1 MRTNY
6 PQLHEDVAF
15 GRAKGKI
22 IWQPRIGCWY
32 DDKIFASGTL
42 PEPYSG
48 MDIYQVYE
56 AIDCSA
62 RLYDYNS
69 CFYRI
74 EHPQT
79 SITSRS
85 LNETDTQ
92 WTIQTPVGKQTA
104 IGRKSF
110 NSPHQITAKWEIE
123 TEEDFKVARWREENC
138 DWGWNEEQFQKLN
151 HKIGHLGAPTMF
163 MPRMNVQALYIE
175 KMGVEN
181 AVYAIFE
188 KPEIVESYFRA
199 LEENQSLL
207 INVINSSPLNIINF
221 GDNVHAGT
229 LSPPFFEKYHLP
241 ECQRRCEKLHSAGKF
256 VCSHWD
262 GDTKPLLRYAHE
274 TGLDGIEAITPIPQG
289 DVTLKEVKAA
299 LGDDM
304 FLLDGI
310 PAIYFDEMFP
320 VEKLI
325 DCVHQI
331 IDLFAPHL
339 ILGISDEIS
348 SSGDLER
355 VKIVRD
361 IVDKYN
367 SEIDSKES

>member
-1 MRTNY
+1 MRNNY

-15 GRAKGKI
+15 GRANGKI

-32 DDKIFASGTL
+32 DDKIFAGSGL
-42 PEPYSG
+42 PHPYTG

-74 EHPQT
+74 EHPKV

-85 LNETDTQ
+85 LNETDTE

-104 IGRKSF
+104 IGRKSY
-110 NSPHQITAKWEIE
+110 NSPHQITAKWEIISSA
-123 TEEDFKVARWREENC
+123 DFKVARWREENSA
-138 DWGWNEEQFQKLN
+138 WGWNEEQYQKLN
-151 HKIGHLGAPTMF
+151 NKIGHLGAPTMF

-175 KMGVEN
+175 KMGVEK

-188 KPEIVESYFRA
+188 QPDLVESYFRA
-199 LEENQSLL
+199 LEENQSRL
-207 INVINSSPLNIINF
+207 IDVINSSPINIINF
-221 GDNVHAGT
+221 GENIHAGT
-229 LSPPFFEKYHLP
+229 LSPPFFLKYHLP
-241 ECQRRCEKLHSAGKF
+241 ECQRRCEKLHKAGKF

-262 GDTKPLLRYAHE
+262 GDTKPLLRYARE
-274 TGLDGIEAITPIPQG
+274 TGLDGIEAITPKPQG
-289 DVTLKEVKAA
+289 DVTLQEVKDA
-299 LGDDM
+299 LGDEM
-304 FLLDGI
+304 YLLDGI

-325 DCVHQI
+325 DCTHQI
-331 IDLFAPHL
+331 IELFAPNL

-348 SSGDLER
+348 SSGDLDR
-355 VKIVRD
+355 VIMVRD

-367 SEIDSKES
+367 SEIDAKES